1 MQPTRTLNT
10 TVSLRE
16 RWGWRRKSCD
26 AYARKQI
33 RRITPATARR
43 ESRGSSIVAG
53 GGVEAEG
60 AEEIVADGE
69 LGPGKGKGKGK
80 YTGH

>member
-1 MQPTRTLNT
+1 M

-16 RWGWRRKSCD
+16 RCGCRRKSCD

-53 GGVEAEG
+53 GGRGGESGGAEG

-69 LGPGKGKGKGK
+69 LGPGKGKGKDHRLSLG
-80 YTGH
+80 